1 MAPNKTRGWIVRVYR
16 RSARENEGRS
26 GGIVGSGGGGWNRL
40 VAKKNGKGGC
50 AAVRAV
56 PQRGFIVLPRIR
68 ARICLSKSGETPK
81 NDGGNVGGGG
91 EDENGCSTLVQL
103 QRRGDAILVRG
114 RGRSRTL
121 LLRFRSEQE
130 CLDFSDRLVA
140 LNRPPPS
147 ESIKEP
153 LKSEPTRSG
162 DAFRRNNDRAL
173 VATTTTAVVATE
185 AEAEESTDLDVEEVA
200 AYLARLLCDPEF
212 DGLVQGL
219 EACVA
224 SHPDLQAM
232 LEAKASEGSGNS

>member
-16 RSARENEGRS
+16 RSARENEGRR

-40 VAKKNGKGGC
+40 VAKKNGKGRC

-56 PQRGFIVLPRIR
+56 PQRGFIVLPKIR
-68 ARICLSKSGETPK
+68 ARICLSKSEDTPK
-81 NDGGNVGGGG
+81 NVGENGGGDGGDDDG
-91 EDENGCSTLVQL
+91 STTLVQL

-121 LLRFRSEQE
+121 LLRFQSEQE
-130 CLDFSDRLVA
+130 CLDFSDHLVE

-147 ESIKEP
+147 ESIKGP
-153 LKSEPTRSG
+153 LKGESTRSR

-173 VATTTTAVVATE
+173 VATTTTA
-185 AEAEESTDLDVEEVA
+185 EAEESADLDVEEVA

-224 SHPDLQAM
+224 LHPDLQAM
-232 LEAKASEGSGNS
+232 LEAKAQEGCGNS